1 MKTKFSLL
9 LAGVASVILVGCS
22 KPSGGSSEGT
32 ATAPVTPAR
41 QSSFAAVTS
50 QLDPGGTVY
59 GYLATDQ
66 WLAGL
71 STNLTQLQEFI
82 AGLPDVSG
90 KDAQNLKLVFDFLSK
105 CAAKSGIE
113 TLDGVGLS
121 GVQLTPEL
129 FRSKLVLHHG
139 AGPLWNLFGAQ
150 PHALTGLDLLTT
162 NVVAAGFGDLDLA
175 ALWGALEASLGEAGV
190 PELQQGLQEWP
201 TEFEKNTGMA
211 WADFLGSLGGE
222 MGFALTL
229 DPAQRIS
236 FPVEKQNLEIP
247 APGLLLAVKVNNDLL
262 FDRLSQELKKNEQ
275 TKFTDA
281 DGVKMYVMSL
291 PIPLPMELQI
301 TLARA
306 GEYLFVATAPK
317 LVQEALA
324 VRAGKMP
331 GYKQAADFQA
341 MQKFLPATGNSFSFV
356 DRRFSQTVMEVQK
369 QLLTANVNQPP
380 QQVAILEKFFWGKP
394 ATFGFSVSSHQPTGW
409 QTVTVG
415 NQDTST
421 SVVAAPVAG
430 VAIGAAM
437 ILPALA
443 KAKTKAQSIAC
454 QNNMKQISL
463 GFHLWAADHEDKFP
477 FLLNQARGGT
487 LELCER
493 DGEGYDRNAA
503 QHFKKL
509 ASELSNPGVFVCP
522 ADKSKQTASSTATL
536 DSWNVS
542 YQLRTGKE
550 VSSANPQEVLIYC
563 PIHHNTGRADGS
575 VQRGPTTSAKD

>member
-1 MKTKFSLL
+1 MKTKFPLL

-22 KPSGGSSEGT
+22 KPSSGSSEGT

-71 STNLTQLQEFI
+71 STNIAQLQEFI
-82 AGLPDVSG
+82 TDLPDVSG
-90 KDAQNLKLVFDFLSK
+90 KDAQNIRLVFDFLSK

-129 FRSKLVLHHG
+129 FRSKLILNHG
-139 AGPLWNLFGAQ
+139 AGPLWDLFGKQ

-162 NVVAAGFGDLDLA
+162 NVVAAGFGDMDVAMLWNRIEDDLR
-175 ALWGALEASLGEAGV
+175 EAGV
-190 PELQQGLQEWP
+190 PELRDALQQWP
-201 TEFEKNTGMA
+201 AEFEKNTGLA
-211 WADFLGSLGGE
+211 WADLLGSLGGE
-222 MGFALTL
+222 MGFVLTL

-331 GYKQAADFQA
+331 GYKQSADFQA
-341 MQKFLPATGNSFSFV
+341 MQKFLPTTGNSFSFV

-394 ATFGFSVSSHQPTGW
+394 ATFGFSVSSRQPTGW

-443 KAKTKAQSIAC
+443 KAKTKAQTIAC
-454 QNNMKQISL
+454 QNNMKQIGL
-463 GFHLWAADHEDKFP
+463 AARIWAGDNGDKYP
-477 FLLNQARGGT
+477 FNVSASKGGT
-487 LELCER
+487 LEFCER
-493 DGEGYDRNAA
+493 DGAGYDRNAA
-503 QHFKKL
+503 RHFQIM
-509 ASELSNPGVFVCP
+509 SNELSTPKILVCP
-522 ADKSKQTASSTATL
+522 GDKSKQIANSFAEL
-536 DSWNVS
+536 ESWNVS
-542 YQLRTGKE
+542 YQLRTGSQ
-550 VSSANPQEVLIYC
+550 VNDTNPQEVLTYC

-575 VQRGPTTSAKD
+575 VQRGTTSRAKD